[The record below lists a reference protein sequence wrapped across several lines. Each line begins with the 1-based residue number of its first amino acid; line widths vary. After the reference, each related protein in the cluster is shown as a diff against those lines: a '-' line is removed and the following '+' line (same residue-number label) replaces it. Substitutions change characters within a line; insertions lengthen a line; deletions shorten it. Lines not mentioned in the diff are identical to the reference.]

1 MCYCIKVTLL
11 HCMFV
16 YIHCTLLSLLVG
28 RGVRRNF
35 EKKFPLQLS
44 DRYIRL
50 PDCSIRVSRSFHQNH
65 NSEQL
70 L

>member
-35 EKKFPLQLS
+35 EKGFPLQLS
-44 DRYIRL
+44 DRYIRVVY
-50 PDCSIRVSRSFHQNH
+50 IT
-65 NSEQL
+65 
-70 L
+70 